1 MITLLFLSIDD
12 EEDDKQFI
20 TNLYLEY
27 YPLLKKQAY
36 SITSD
41 VEVVDDLIHDA
52 FIKLIPKISL
62 LRSLSR
68 YKVTSYIVYTVRN
81 VCIDYMRKKKRIS
94 QKTFIGSSDDITQ
107 KIPDLQ
113 AATEENLIKNEEFD
127 NVSQILLQ
135 LSERDR
141 RLLYY
146 KYNMEMKDREIAAL
160 LDIPVDH
167 VRKYIARARQRAFL
181 KLSQGAENSDKTK

>member
-1 MITLLFLSIDD
+1 MISLLLLSIDD
-12 EEDDKQFI
+12 GDDKQFI

-36 SITSD
+36 LITND
-41 VEVVDDLIHDA
+41 VEVVDDLIHDS

-68 YKVTSYIVYTVRN
+68 YKVTSYIVYTVRH
-81 VCIDYMRKKKRIS
+81 VCIDYLRKKKRIS
-94 QKTFIGSSDDITQ
+94 QKTFCGSSDDITDQ
-107 KIPDLQ
+107 IPDLQ
-113 AATEENLIKNEEFD
+113 AATEENIIKHEEFE
-127 NVSQILLQ
+127 NVGQILLQ

-141 RLLYY
+141 SLLYY

-160 LDIPVDH
+160 LDIPVGH

-181 KLSQGAENSDKTK
+181 KLSQGVEKSDKIK

>member
-146 KYNMEMKDREIAAL
+146 KYNMEMEGSRDCSIIRYS
-160 LDIPVDH
+160 
-167 VRKYIARARQRAFL
+167 R
-181 KLSQGAENSDKTK
+181 